1 MPAASLPTRI
11 LMTADTIGGVF
22 TYSLELARALEPR
35 GVEFTLATMGNLLS
49 DDQRAELSGLDNVE
63 LFESDWKLEWM
74 GDAADD
80 VRRAGEWLL
89 EIEASTAP
97 DCIHLNGYG
106 HAALPFNAP
115 SVVVAHSCV
124 LSWWEAVRR
133 TPIPES
139 LASYRELVAQGLS
152 AARVVVAPTRAML
165 AALERHYGPVANGRV
180 IGNATSPL
188 SPEAEAKLPYVMA
201 AGRLWDEAKNVS
213 ALAHVAPELE
223 WPLVLAGDN
232 KNPDG
237 THVSYTGVRELGCV
251 SRAELGQWLAAASI
265 YALPARYE
273 PFGLSVLEA
282 ALAGCALVLGDTES
296 LRESW
301 SDAAVFVAPD
311 DEKSLARLLSYLIAE
326 PTRRAELA
334 HAARQRARSFAPEAM
349 ADAYLGVYAQAMGQA
364 RAVASESSACM
375 S

>member
-35 GVEFTLATMGNLLS
+35 GVEFTLATMGTLLS

-139 LASYRELVAQGLS
+139 LASYRE
-152 AARVVVAPTRAML
+152 
-165 AALERHYGPVANGRV
+165 
-180 IGNATSPL
+180 
-188 SPEAEAKLPYVMA
+188 
-201 AGRLWDEAKNVS
+201 
-213 ALAHVAPELE
+213 
-223 WPLVLAGDN
+223 
-232 KNPDG
+232 
-237 THVSYTGVRELGCV
+237 
-251 SRAELGQWLAAASI
+251 
-265 YALPARYE
+265 
-273 PFGLSVLEA
+273 
-282 ALAGCALVLGDTES
+282 
-296 LRESW
+296 
-301 SDAAVFVAPD
+301 
-311 DEKSLARLLSYLIAE
+311 
-326 PTRRAELA
+326 
-334 HAARQRARSFAPEAM
+334 
-349 ADAYLGVYAQAMGQA
+349 
-364 RAVASESSACM
+364 
-375 S
+375 